1 MWGLLLAFTNSFA
14 YLPNLPLIHFLPHHC
29 IAFSIQG
36 PNQSTP
42 TLEILE
48 RAHIMTPTYD
58 ATNDIYGPEGP
69 PTISSLIA
77 NNRSE
82 GGAAFPVSGG
92 LRVAGSARQ
101 PATYG
106 SRTMTLDP
114 TQIEEEDPAEESHD
128 TGVLELTGESSSGR
142 RVQWDDDVVDN
153 EHMGKKKSKICCIFK
168 KQKEFG
174 ESSDESSSD
183 SDSDSSG
190 SESDGGPVSSNPSK
204 GKSKGKDGNG
214 PCDHSDPNHHHH
226 HGSKKAKKRV
236 LNEYERMPKVKLSQ
250 PAPVNQ

>member
-1 MWGLLLAFTNSFA
+1 
-14 YLPNLPLIHFLPHHC
+14 
-29 IAFSIQG
+29 
-36 PNQSTP
+36 
-42 TLEILE
+42 
-48 RAHIMTPTYD
+48 MTPTYD